1 MVGTPVNWEV
11 GAIAKGPGQ
20 LWTNL
25 SVPAAGGKLK
35 IDADGTPDA
44 TDNPN
49 AVHVGMTEAG
59 SAILLKQTFTDFFA
73 DEFINPIIKS
83 LASEEAAIT
92 GNWLQV
98 TNMDIVEVMTPG
110 LMRSDGAGFDR
121 VTFGGTGQITYYSTA
136 LIFPLESDPT
146 LYGVFQLYKAVND
159 PGLAFEVSRKKL
171 GTSPFAFRGVSITSR
186 TSGDQVGAYW
196 KQTSIG
202 S

>member
-1 MVGTPVNWEV
+1 MVGTPVDWAV
-11 GAIAKGPGQ
+11 GAIARGPGQ

-35 IDADGTPDA
+35 LATDGTPDA

-49 AVHVGMTEAG
+49 ATHVGMTEAG
-59 SAILLKQTFTDFFA
+59 SSILLKQTFTDFFS
-73 DEFINPIIKS
+73 DEFVNPIIKS

-92 GNWLQV
+92 GSWLQV
-98 TNMDIVEVMTPG
+98 TDLDIVKLLTPG
-110 LMRSDGAGFDR
+110 LTQADGAGFNR
-121 VTFGGTGQITYYSTA
+121 LTFGGSGQITYYSTA
-136 LIFPLESDPT
+136 LIFPLESNPA
-146 LYGVFQLYKAVND
+146 LFGVFHLYKAVND

-171 GTSPFAFRGVSITSR
+171 GSSPFAFRGVSITTR

>member
-25 SVPAAGGKLK
+25 SVPGAGGKLK

-73 DEFINPIIKS
+73 DEFVHPIIKS

-92 GNWLQV
+92 GSWLQV

-110 LMRSDGAGFDR
+110 
-121 VTFGGTGQITYYSTA
+121 
-136 LIFPLESDPT
+136 
-146 LYGVFQLYKAVND
+146 
-159 PGLAFEVSRKKL
+159 
-171 GTSPFAFRGVSITSR
+171 
-186 TSGDQVGAYW
+186 
-196 KQTSIG
+196 
-202 S
+202 